1 MGRKKRNV
9 VNRSKPSKPPS
20 PAADAPS
27 SNPDNS
33 PDNSPAA
40 DAPSSNPDN
49 ALGNSP
55 AADAAAKS
63 EITDLE
69 RYSSAKPSLSY
80 SAIKLECQR
89 ALTALRRGNYTR
101 ALRLMKD
108 FSSKYEN
115 SPHASLIHRVHGI
128 VCVKVAFLME
138 DTNAK
143 QRHLRNAIESAR
155 KAAMLCPN
163 SVEFGLFYASLM
175 YEAVDET
182 KEYEKVVQECKRA
195 LAIENPVDPAEESL
209 QEESQNKISTAEE
222 RVAHVQNELRSLIHK
237 TILAS
242 LKALEIRE
250 ENFWPIPITR
260 VPEDPN
266 EIKKV
271 AKTPEERRK
280 EIEERVTAARFVQQ
294 NSEYAQLKNE
304 GDNTK
309 NDSKGPENGPGSGSR
324 KNTSTDE
331 RRDLVRTFW
340 NSMNLDGRKECLRIK
355 ISDLKAHFSP
365 SKDGLP
371 SEMFDEALYFG
382 ETYKVWRFWECCRC
396 NEKFADSGSLMQH
409 VVQEHMRSL
418 LPKTQSVL
426 PQNVDNEWAE
436 MLLNIPW
443 KPLDLNTSITMLQK
457 QSKPEKTDLL
467 DESSA
472 SENAEYECD
481 GDQSKNWPVSDDA
494 ERAKLLERIHS
505 IFESLI
511 RHKYIASSH
520 VSKIMNFAVEDQT
533 PLSIC
538 FLGAPR
544 LEKILIFLQEI
555 SQACG
560 LNRYS
565 DKSKGGDDTNTAMH
579 SVDDTMEKIVFSS
592 DASFLV
598 LDEHFLPDKIPRG
611 DGVNNASSALTSSD
625 GSYEHGGILDSD
637 ALLSWIFSG
646 ASSSEQLAFW
656 QHERAEKAQQG
667 MEILQLLEKESS
679 HLRNLCERKR
689 EQVSYE
695 AALQALGDRC
705 LEEGKKRVHVADFV
719 FQSYDSVL
727 KKRREELIENENGLT
742 VMSNIVELDAIS
754 NVLADAD
761 SVNINR
767 CVTSLLCALESGGGD
782 ERRTKD
788 YMQQMDSYI
797 EAAIQKQKEAI
808 SVEISRIDARLM
820 RIIAEKQKLEVKL
833 GRASSHDFRSIL
845 IPLVK
850 SFMGAR
856 LEDLAEKDAAE
867 KSDAARE
874 AILAELALDSKKVS
888 AGVDSSRHS
897 HNRAKDKKKSKDNRK
912 NKDSKVINSDELQ
925 DQTAEEILLP
935 SAHGEDVIAVA
946 APDDDALQ
954 LNDEEYKRRIEVE
967 AEERKLEEMLE
978 YQRRIEN
985 EAKQKR
991 LAEKQQQLSRIVS
1004 DSTETVAMA
1013 ADAHLRHSDDE
1024 KYASEHSKESLVH
1037 KDGFAD
1043 TVDGIE
1049 QVTNSDELQDP
1060 TAE

>member
-9 VNRSKPSKPPS
+9 VNRSKPSKSPS
-20 PAADAPS
+20 PAADPPS

-40 DAPSSNPDN
+40 DPPSSNPDNALGNSPAADTLSSNPDN

-63 EITDLE
+63 EVTDLE
-69 RYSSAKPSLSY
+69 RYSSAKPSLSH

-101 ALRLMKD
+101 ALRLMND
-108 FSSKYEN
+108 FSSKYGN

-175 YEAVDET
+175 YEAVDEA
-182 KEYEKVVQECKRA
+182 KEYEEVVQECKRA
-195 LAIENPVDPAEESL
+195 LAIENPVDPAEEGL

-222 RVAHVQNELRSLIHK
+222 RVARVQNELRSLIQK
-237 TILAS
+237 SVLAS

-250 ENFWPIPITR
+250 ENFCPIPITR

-294 NSEYAQLKNE
+294 NSEYAH
-304 GDNTK
+304 NTK
-309 NDSKGPENGPGSGSR
+309 NDSKGSENGRGSGSR

-331 RRDLVRTFW
+331 RRDLVLTFW
-340 NSMNLDGRKECLRIK
+340 NSMNLDGKKECLRIK
-355 ISDLKAHFSP
+355 ISDLKAHFSS

-371 SEMFDEALYFG
+371 SEMLDEALSFG
-382 ETYKVWRFWECCRC
+382 ETNKVWRFWECCRC

-418 LPKTQSVL
+418 LPETQSVL

-443 KPLDLNTSITMLQK
+443 KPLDLNASITMHQK
-457 QSKPEKTDLL
+457 QSKPKKPDLL

-472 SENAEYECD
+472 SQNADEYECD
-481 GDQSKNWPVSDDA
+481 GDQ
-494 ERAKLLERIHS
+494 
-505 IFESLI
+505 
-511 RHKYIASSH
+511 
-520 VSKIMNFAVEDQT
+520 MED

-565 DKSKGGDDTNTAMH
+565 DKSKGGDDSNTVMH
-579 SVDDTMEKIVFSS
+579 SVDDTLGKIVFSS

-625 GSYEHGGILDSD
+625 GSYEHG
-637 ALLSWIFSG
+637 
-646 ASSSEQLAFW
+646 SEQLAFW

-667 MEILQLLEKESS
+667 MEILQLLEEESS

-689 EQVSYE
+689 EQLSYE

-727 KKRREELIENENGLT
+727 NKRREELIENENGLT

-797 EAAIQKQKEAI
+797 EAAIQKQKEAV
-808 SVEISRIDARLM
+808 SVE
-820 RIIAEKQKLEVKL
+820 
-833 GRASSHDFRSIL
+833 
-845 IPLVK
+845 
-850 SFMGAR
+850 AR
-856 LEDLAEKDAAE
+856 LEDLAEKDAVE

-897 HNRAKDKKKSKDNRK
+897 HDRTKDKKKSKDNRK
-912 NKDSKVINSDELQ
+912 NKDSKGGPGS
-925 DQTAEEILLP
+925 
-935 SAHGEDVIAVA
+935 VIAVP

-954 LNDEEYKRRIEVE
+954 LNDEEYKRRIEIE

-991 LAEKQQQLSRIVS
+991 LAEKQQELSRIVS

-1013 ADAHLRHSDDE
+1013 DDE

>member
-9 VNRSKPSKPPS
+9 VNRSKPSKSPS
-20 PAADAPS
+20 PAADPPS

-40 DAPSSNPDN
+40 DPPSSNPDNALGNSPAADTLSSNPDN

-63 EITDLE
+63 EVTDLE
-69 RYSSAKPSLSY
+69 RYSSAKPSLSH

-101 ALRLMKD
+101 ALRLMND
-108 FSSKYEN
+108 FSSKYGN

-175 YEAVDET
+175 YEAVDEA
-182 KEYEKVVQECKRA
+182 KEYEEVVQECKRA
-195 LAIENPVDPAEESL
+195 LAIENPVDPAEEGL

-222 RVAHVQNELRSLIHK
+222 RVARVQNELRSLIQK
-237 TILAS
+237 SVLAS

-250 ENFWPIPITR
+250 ENFCPIPITR

-294 NSEYAQLKNE
+294 NSEYAH
-304 GDNTK
+304 NTK
-309 NDSKGPENGPGSGSR
+309 NDSKGSENGRGSGSR

-331 RRDLVRTFW
+331 RRDLVLTFW
-340 NSMNLDGRKECLRIK
+340 NSMNLDGKKECLRIK
-355 ISDLKAHFSP
+355 ISDLKAHFSS

-371 SEMFDEALYFG
+371 SEMLDEALSFG
-382 ETYKVWRFWECCRC
+382 ETNKVWRFWECCRC

-418 LPKTQSVL
+418 LPETQSVL

-443 KPLDLNTSITMLQK
+443 KPLDLNASITMHQK
-457 QSKPEKTDLL
+457 QSKPKKPDLL

-472 SENAEYECD
+472 SQNADEYECD

-511 RHKYIASSH
+511 RHKYMASSH
-520 VSKIMNFAVEDQT
+520 VSKIMNFAVED

-565 DKSKGGDDTNTAMH
+565 DKSKGGDDSNTVMH
-579 SVDDTMEKIVFSS
+579 SVDDTLGKIVFSS

-625 GSYEHGGILDSD
+625 GSYEHG
-637 ALLSWIFSG
+637 
-646 ASSSEQLAFW
+646 SEQLAFW

-667 MEILQLLEKESS
+667 MEILQLLEEESS

-689 EQVSYE
+689 EQLSYE

-727 KKRREELIENENGLT
+727 NKRREELIENENGLT

-797 EAAIQKQKEAI
+797 EAAIQKQKEAV

-820 RIIAEKQKLEVKL
+820 RIIAEKQKLEVEL

-856 LEDLAEKDAAE
+856 LEDLAEKDAVE

-897 HNRAKDKKKSKDNRK
+897 HDRTKDKKKSKDNRK

-925 DQTAEEILLP
+925 DQTAEEIVLP
-935 SAHGEDVIAVA
+935 SAHGEGGPGSVIAVP

-954 LNDEEYKRRIEVE
+954 LNDEEYKRRIEIE

-991 LAEKQQQLSRIVS
+991 LAEKQQELSRIVS

-1013 ADAHLRHSDDE
+1013 DDE

>member
-9 VNRSKPSKPPS
+9 VNRSKPSKSPS
-20 PAADAPS
+20 PAADPPS

-40 DAPSSNPDN
+40 DPPSSNPDNALGNSPAADTLSSNPDN

-63 EITDLE
+63 EVTDLE
-69 RYSSAKPSLSY
+69 RYSSAKPSLSH

-101 ALRLMKD
+101 ALRLMND
-108 FSSKYEN
+108 FSSKYGN

-175 YEAVDET
+175 YEAVDEA
-182 KEYEKVVQECKRA
+182 KEYEEVVQECKRA
-195 LAIENPVDPAEESL
+195 LAIENPVDPAEEGL

-222 RVAHVQNELRSLIHK
+222 RVARVQNELRSLIQK
-237 TILAS
+237 SVLAS

-250 ENFWPIPITR
+250 ENFCPIPITR

-294 NSEYAQLKNE
+294 NSEYAH
-304 GDNTK
+304 NTK
-309 NDSKGPENGPGSGSR
+309 NDSKGSENGRGSGSR

-331 RRDLVRTFW
+331 RRDLVLTFW
-340 NSMNLDGRKECLRIK
+340 NSMNLDGKKECLRIK
-355 ISDLKAHFSP
+355 ISDLKAHFSS

-371 SEMFDEALYFG
+371 SEMLDEALSFG
-382 ETYKVWRFWECCRC
+382 ETNKVWRFWECCRC

-418 LPKTQSVL
+418 LPETQSVL

-443 KPLDLNTSITMLQK
+443 KPLDLNASITMHQK
-457 QSKPEKTDLL
+457 QSKPKKPDLL

-472 SENAEYECD
+472 SQNADEYECD

-511 RHKYIASSH
+511 RHKYMASSH
-520 VSKIMNFAVEDQT
+520 VSKIMNFAVED

-565 DKSKGGDDTNTAMH
+565 DKSKGGDDSNTVMH
-579 SVDDTMEKIVFSS
+579 SVDDTLGKIVFSS

-625 GSYEHGGILDSD
+625 GSYEHG
-637 ALLSWIFSG
+637 
-646 ASSSEQLAFW
+646 SEQLAFW

-667 MEILQLLEKESS
+667 MEILQLLEEESS

-689 EQVSYE
+689 EQLSYE

-727 KKRREELIENENGLT
+727 NKRREELIENENGLT

-797 EAAIQKQKEAI
+797 EAAIQKQKEAV

-820 RIIAEKQKLEVKL
+820 RIIAEKQKLEVEL

-856 LEDLAEKDAAE
+856 LEDLAEKDAVE

-897 HNRAKDKKKSKDNRK
+897 HDRTKDKKKSKDNRK

-935 SAHGEDVIAVA
+935 SAHEDGRFRFRDCCSLPNKRVA
-946 APDDDALQ
+946 A
-954 LNDEEYKRRIEVE
+954 EG
-967 AEERKLEEMLE
+967 
-978 YQRRIEN
+978 
-985 EAKQKR
+985 
-991 LAEKQQQLSRIVS
+991 RIVIS
-1004 DSTETVAMA
+1004 
-1013 ADAHLRHSDDE
+1013 
-1024 KYASEHSKESLVH
+1024 
-1037 KDGFAD
+1037 
-1043 TVDGIE
+1043 
-1049 QVTNSDELQDP
+1049 
-1060 TAE
+1060 

>member
-9 VNRSKPSKPPS
+9 VNRSKPSQSPS
-20 PAADAPS
+20 PAADPPS

-33 PDNSPAA
+33 PDNSPAV

-63 EITDLE
+63 EVTDLE
-69 RYSSAKPSLSY
+69 RYSSAKPSLSH
-80 SAIKLECQR
+80 SAIKFECQR

-101 ALRLMKD
+101 ALRLMND
-108 FSSKYEN
+108 FSSKYDN

-143 QRHLRNAIESAR
+143 QRHLRNAIECAR

-175 YEAVDET
+175 YEAVDEA
-182 KEYEKVVQECKRA
+182 KEYEEVVQECKRA
-195 LAIENPVDPAEESL
+195 LAIENPVDPAEEGL

-222 RVAHVQNELRSLIHK
+222 RVARVQNELRSLIQK
-237 TILAS
+237 SVLAS

-250 ENFWPIPITR
+250 ENFCPIPITR

-294 NSEYAQLKNE
+294 NSEYAH
-304 GDNTK
+304 NTK
-309 NDSKGPENGPGSGSR
+309 NDSKGSENGRGSGSR

-331 RRDLVRTFW
+331 RRDLVLTFW
-340 NSMNLDGRKECLRIK
+340 NSMNLDGKKECLRIK
-355 ISDLKAHFSP
+355 ISDLKAHFSS

-371 SEMFDEALYFG
+371 SEMLDEALSFG
-382 ETYKVWRFWECCRC
+382 ETNKVWRFWECCRC
-396 NEKFADSGSLMQH
+396 NEKFPDSGSLMQH

-418 LPKTQSVL
+418 LPETQSVL
-426 PQNVDNEWAE
+426 PQNVDSEWAE

-443 KPLDLNTSITMLQK
+443 KPLDLNASITMRQK
-457 QSKPEKTDLL
+457 QSKPEKPDLL

-472 SENAEYECD
+472 SQNADEYECD

-494 ERAKLLERIHS
+494 EHAKLLERIHS

-511 RHKYIASSH
+511 RHKYMASSH
-520 VSKIMNFAVEDQT
+520 VSKIMNFAVED

-565 DKSKGGDDTNTAMH
+565 DESKGGDDSNTVMH
-579 SVDDTMEKIVFSS
+579 SVDDTLGKIVFSS

-625 GSYEHGGILDSD
+625 GSYEHG
-637 ALLSWIFSG
+637 
-646 ASSSEQLAFW
+646 SEQLAFW

-667 MEILQLLEKESS
+667 IEILQLLEEESS
-679 HLRNLCERKR
+679 HLQNLCERKR

-797 EAAIQKQKEAI
+797 EAAIQKQKEAV
-808 SVEISRIDARLM
+808 SVEISRIDAILM
-820 RIIAEKQKLEVKL
+820 RIIAEKQKLEVEL
-833 GRASSHDFRSIL
+833 GRASSHNFRSIL
-845 IPLVK
+845 VPLVK
-850 SFMGAR
+850 SFMRAR
-856 LEDLAEKDAAE
+856 LEYLAEKDATE

-874 AILAELALDSKKVS
+874 ALLAELDRDSKKVS

-897 HNRAKDKKKSKDNRK
+897 HDRTKDKKKSKDNRK

-925 DQTAEEILLP
+925 DQIAEEIVLP
-935 SAHGEDVIAVA
+935 SAHVEDVIAVP

-954 LNDEEYKRRIEVE
+954 LNDEEYKRRIEIE

-991 LAEKQQQLSRIVS
+991 LAEKQQELSRIVS

-1013 ADAHLRHSDDE
+1013 DDE
-1024 KYASEHSKESLVH
+1024 TYASEHSKESLVH